1 MQFTATNGNQADS
14 VQVTTSGDTNNTLG
28 LGSWTG
34 TGATPTYANVTA
46 GAVVT
51 AADTQH
57 VQIAIGNQVA
67 DLGVLNV
74 GATETTAITALNTAL
89 QGNVLTR
96 TAGITAQDNAGKI
109 ELVTNNGTNFRV
121 NAFGA
126 TTNGFGLTQTA
137 TSVDSS
143 TLGAVTGTAQTGT
156 GTPSLDANGTASSG
170 FLNFQGI
177 SIAGNSQTVSLTAP
191 DASGNEHTISFSL
204 STANASNID
213 QTLATINTQL
223 LTSNDTT
230 LQKIVAVKD
239 QSSGVDGVRFVSSL
253 PNFSVSLG
261 STSTGTAS
269 AGVIQGIS
277 NGTGTTSQGGAVIAS
292 SQLGTGSTADISTL
306 TNAENAVTALGNA
319 VTALG
324 NAQASVGKGENLFSY
339 ATNLAQSQVTNEA
352 ASESGLKDANLAEE
366 ASNLSKAQILVQAGT
381 AALSQANSAPQA
393 ILSLLQ
399 GH

>member
-1 MQFTATNGNQADS
+1 LSSVNAGNIDA
-14 VQVTTSGDTNNTLG
+14 
-28 LGSWTG
+28 
-34 TGATPTYANVTA
+34 
-46 GAVVT
+46 
-51 AADTQH
+51 
-57 VQIAIGNQVA
+57 
-67 DLGVLNV
+67 
-74 GATETTAITALNTAL
+74 AL
-89 QGNVLTR
+89 Q
-96 TAGITAQDNAGKI
+96 
-109 ELVTNNGTNFRV
+109 
-121 NAFGA
+121 
-126 TTNGFGLTQTA
+126 
-137 TSVDSS
+137 
-143 TLGAVTGTAQTGT
+143 
-156 GTPSLDANGTASSG
+156 
-170 FLNFQGI
+170 
-177 SIAGNSQTVSLTAP
+177 
-191 DASGNEHTISFSL
+191 
-204 STANASNID
+204 
-213 QTLATINTQL
+213 TINNQL

-306 TNAENAVTALGNA
+306 TNAENAVTAIGNA

-324 NAQASVGKGENLFSY
+324 NAQASVGKGENLFNY
-339 ATNLAQSQVTNEA
+339 ATTLAQSQVTNEA
-352 ASESGLKDANLAEE
+352 ASESGIKDANLAEE